1 MNVERSGEGLP
12 AAEASGSPPSSGVI
26 AESDTAAVRLR
37 EVAGELSRIDGQL
50 PNPAGTAMESI
61 LHRCLQAMRAMDDAY
76 RQEVRLR
83 ESLEQ
88 DLRRVQGA
96 LTDMSKKLAE
106 TLADVNRARHQAS
119 HDELTSLPNRR
130 HFQSRLRSVLSDQ
143 KINRP
148 PLALLYLDLDQFK
161 WINDSHGHD
170 TGDELLKI
178 VGARLVRG
186 LRAGDMVCRMG
197 GDEFACLLM
206 GPVKRRELRL
216 IASKLYELV
225 SAPAQVGP
233 HEFTVTPSIG
243 IAVHPDDGRAVNEL
257 LKSADVAMY
266 SAKRWRSRYAFAARV
281 RSQSSRLEK

>member
-1 MNVERSGEGLP
+1 MNIERARDGLP
-12 AAEASGSPPSSGVI
+12 ASEDIEPPSLGAA
-26 AESDTAAVRLR
+26 AESESAAGRLR
-37 EVAGELSRIDGQL
+37 GAARALSRIGGQL
-50 PNPAGTAMESI
+50 PNFAGTAVEGVV
-61 LHRCLQAMRAMDDAY
+61 HRSLQAMRAMDDAY
-76 RQEVRLR
+76 REEVRLR

-106 TLADVNRARHQAS
+106 TLADVSRARHQAS

-130 HFQSRLRSVLSDQ
+130 HFQSMLRSVLSDQ
-143 KINRP
+143 QINRP
-148 PLALLYLDLDQFK
+148 PLALMYLDLDQFK

-170 TGDELLKI
+170 AGDELLKI

-186 LRAGDMVCRMG
+186 LRAEDIVCRMG

-206 GPVKRRELRL
+206 GPVNRRELRG

-225 SAPAQVGP
+225 SAPARIGQQ
-233 HEFTVTPSIG
+233 EFKVTPSIG

-266 SAKRWRSRYAFAARV
+266 SAKRWRSRYAFAARI
-281 RSQSSRLEK
+281 RSHSGRLEK

>member
-1 MNVERSGEGLP
+1 MTKI
-12 AAEASGSPPSSGVI
+12 A
-26 AESDTAAVRLR
+26 AESDAVAARLR
-37 EVAGELSRIDGQL
+37 EVTRELARIGAQL
-50 PNPAGTAMESI
+50 PDPGGIAVEDVV
-61 LHRCLQAMRAMDDAY
+61 HRCVQAMREVDDAY
-76 RQEVRLR
+76 RREARLR

-106 TLADVNRARHQAS
+106 TLADVSRARHQAS

-130 HFQSRLRSVLSDQ
+130 HFQSMLRSVLSDQ
-143 KINRP
+143 QINRP
-148 PLALLYLDLDQFK
+148 PLALMYLDLDQFK

-178 VGARLVRG
+178 VGARLVSG
-186 LRAGDMVCRMG
+186 LRAEDMVCRMG

-206 GPVKRRELRL
+206 GPVNRRQLRL

-225 SAPAQVGP
+225 SEPARVGQQ
-233 HEFTVTPSIG
+233 EFKVTPSIG
-243 IAVHPDDGRAVNEL
+243 IAVHPDDGSAVNEL

-266 SAKRWRSRYAFAARV
+266 SAKRWRSRYAFAARI